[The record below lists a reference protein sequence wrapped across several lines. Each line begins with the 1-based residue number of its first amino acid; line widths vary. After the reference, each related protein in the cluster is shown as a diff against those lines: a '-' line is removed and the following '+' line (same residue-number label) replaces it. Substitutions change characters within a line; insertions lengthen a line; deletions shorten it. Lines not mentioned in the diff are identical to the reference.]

1 MATLAEMLARESA
14 YVHVAFC
21 VTEFQLTIDR
31 DAVRQA
37 AASHFNE
44 RFQRRAANQSRR
56 PLRLSSSFLPP
67 PPSVYVTSPFL
78 PSSLHVRDC
87 VYPPHSMSLHASRIF
102 EIEGRDRAS
111 TRGREE
117 FVGRKTSSKVL
128 ADFLNRDSKS
138 RSFKRSSPRGE
149 DEEEEKGL
157 KLEPLLSN
165 ERFGKT

>member
-1 MATLAEMLARESA
+1 MLARESA

-37 AASHFNE
+37 AANHFNE
-44 RFQRRAANQSRR
+44 RFQRRAANQSRC

-87 VYPPHSMSLHASRIF
+87 VYPPHSMSSHASRIF

-157 KLEPLLSN
+157 KLEPPRSN

>member
-1 MATLAEMLARESA
+1 MSAFSVGLPTKADARFA
-14 YVHVAFC
+14 
-21 VTEFQLTIDR
+21 
-31 DAVRQA
+31 
-37 AASHFNE
+37 
-44 RFQRRAANQSRR
+44 SRR
-56 PLRLSSSFLPP
+56 RFFLP
-67 PPSVYVTSPFL
+67 VYVTSPFL
-78 PSSLHVRDC
+78 PSSLFLHVRDC

-157 KLEPLLSN
+157 KLEPLRSN

>member
-1 MATLAEMLARESA
+1 MLARESA

-78 PSSLHVRDC
+78 PFPSCSRLRLSSAFDVITR
-87 VYPPHSMSLHASRIF
+87 VSNF
-102 EIEGRDRAS
+102 RDRRTGSSVDA
-111 TRGREE
+111 REREE

-157 KLEPLLSN
+157 KLEPPRSN

>member
-1 MATLAEMLARESA
+1 M
-14 YVHVAFC
+14 HVAFC

-31 DAVRQA
+31 D

-102 EIEGRDRAS
+102 EIEGRRAS

-157 KLEPLLSN
+157 KLEPLRSN

>member
-1 MATLAEMLARESA
+1 MLARESA

-78 PSSLHVRDC
+78 PSSLVLHVRDC

-102 EIEGRDRAS
+102 EIEGRRAS
-111 TRGREE
+111 TRGRERNSWE
-117 FVGRKTSSKVL
+117 ERPVRKCSPTFSTVTRNRGASKDPL
-128 ADFLNRDSKS
+128 R
-138 RSFKRSSPRGE
+138 
-149 DEEEEKGL
+149 EEKTRRKKRG
-157 KLEPLLSN
+157 
-165 ERFGKT
+165 

>member
-1 MATLAEMLARESA
+1 MLARESA

-78 PSSLHVRDC
+78 PSSLFLHVRDC
-87 VYPPHSMSLHASRIF
+87 VYPCIRCHYTRLEFSRSKDGIERRREGERNSWEERPVRKCSPTFSTVTRNRGASK
-102 EIEGRDRAS
+102 DPL
-111 TRGREE
+111 REE
-117 FVGRKTSSKVL
+117 KTRRK
-128 ADFLNRDSKS
+128 
-138 RSFKRSSPRGE
+138 KRG
-149 DEEEEKGL
+149 
-157 KLEPLLSN
+157 
-165 ERFGKT
+165 